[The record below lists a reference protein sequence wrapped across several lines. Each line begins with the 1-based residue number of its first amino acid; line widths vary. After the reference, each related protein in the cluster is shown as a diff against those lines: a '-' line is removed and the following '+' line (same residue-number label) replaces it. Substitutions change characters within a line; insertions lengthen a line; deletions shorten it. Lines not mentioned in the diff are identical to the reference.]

1 MPDSTPRRCEG
12 ADKAERFDK
21 AWQSGFW
28 PACAFPGERIGFM
41 WHQGYTSEVNYTYGY
56 YNELSPTRIRLA
68 LLACGIDHSISDNPT
83 YLELGFGQG
92 LSLAINAATSSGR
105 FYGTDFN
112 PGQVANA
119 QELADVMGK
128 QVTLLEDSFEEMARR
143 DDLPQ
148 FDIIALHGIWSWISE
163 AGRQAIVDI
172 ALKSLKPGG
181 ALYMSYNVTPGWSP
195 GIPLRILMA
204 EYAKRE
210 AGGALVDRING
221 SLEFVD
227 QVMEAGAAYFNQH
240 PLLKQRL
247 DQIKTQ
253 DRSYLAHEYYN
264 ADWHPMPFSKAADH
278 LAQAKLTYAANASIL
293 ENLAGI
299 SLPATAQPILQA
311 IRDPIMRE
319 TTRDYFVNTQF
330 RRDIFVKGPRF
341 MALTDHGK
349 RVENERFVMLG
360 DPENCPKKIQTVIG
374 EADLRADIHEPLTK
388 ALATFPDAT
397 ASIGELMKVKELSA
411 INRGQLWEA
420 LLILTGAGFVAP
432 VSTSTTPDED
442 AEASTALNTALLER
456 AELGT
461 GVDYLAAP
469 RLGSAIQVG
478 RIEQLFIKAM
488 AAKEKDPAEWVLNL
502 LASQNQ
508 LLIVNGETI
517 SDIDKTRS
525 ELQRMFTEFKEQ
537 REPILRRVGTC

>member
-1 MPDSTPRRCEG
+1 
-12 ADKAERFDK
+12 
-21 AWQSGFW
+21 
-28 PACAFPGERIGFM
+28 M

-56 YNELSPTRIRLA
+56 YNELSPTRIQLA

-92 LSLAINAATSSGR
+92 LSLNINAATSSGT

-119 QELADVMGK
+119 RELADVMGK
-128 QVTLLEDSFEEMARR
+128 QMILLEDSFEELAAR

-172 ALKSLKPGG
+172 ALRHLKPGG
-181 ALYMSYNVTPGWSP
+181 AFYMSYNVTPGWSP

-221 SLEFVD
+221 SLEFVE
-227 QVMEAGAAYFNQH
+227 QVMGAGAAYFDQH
-240 PLLKQRL
+240 PMLKQRL
-247 DQIKTQ
+247 EQIKGQ

-278 LAQAKLTYAANASIL
+278 LAQAKLTYAANASII
-293 ENLAGI
+293 ENLAAI
-299 SLPATAQPILQA
+299 SLPASALPILQA

-341 MALTDHGK
+341 MAVTDHGK
-349 RVENERFVMLG
+349 RLEKERFVLLG
-360 DPENCPKKIQTVIG
+360 DPEKCPEKVATVIG
-374 EADLRADIHEPLTK
+374 EAELRADIHRPVTA

-397 ASIGELMKVKELSA
+397 ASIGELMQIKELSA
-411 INRGQLWEA
+411 INRGQIWES

-432 VSTSTTPDED
+432 VSTSTTPDDD
-442 AEASTALNTALLER
+442 AAASRALNAELLER
-456 AELGT
+456 AALGI
-461 GVDYLAAP
+461 GVEYLAAP
-469 RLGSAIQVG
+469 LIGSAIQVG

-488 AAKEKDPAEWVLNL
+488 AAKEKDPVEWVQNL

-508 LLIVNGETI
+508 LLIVAGETI
-517 SDIDKTRS
+517 NDPDKSRT
-525 ELQRMFTEFKEQ
+525 ELQRMFAEFKEQ
-537 REPILRRVGTC
+537 REPVLRRVGAC